1 MKAVNIQWDTDGDQ
15 ELFDSLPSEI
25 KIPESL
31 TDEDEI
37 ADYLSDQT
45 GFCHFGYQIE
55 E

>member
-1 MKAVNIQWDTDGDQ
+1 MKAVHIQWDTDGDQ

-25 KIPESL
+25 EIPESL

>member
-15 ELFDSLPSEI
+15 KLFDSLPSEI
-25 KIPESL
+25 EIPESL

-37 ADYLSDQT
+37 TDYLSDQT